1 MRFKR
6 NLKILTGPSYVVPP
20 LIDVVFLLLIFI
32 MLGSSLVFQSGI
44 TVRLPEVQQQFSGAA
59 DKLVITHTKER
70 LLFFNDQKV
79 KDWDDLDR
87 RLQQVAVGQAERSRR
102 PVIILKADRDIPYK
116 NIVRIIALAR
126 NHDLEVFM
134 VTKTAGG

>member
-1 MRFKR
+1 M
-6 NLKILTGPSYVVPP
+6 
-20 LIDVVFLLLIFI
+20 
-32 MLGSSLVFQSGI
+32 
-44 TVRLPEVQQQFSGAA
+44 TVRLPEVQQQFRGAA

-79 KDWDDLDR
+79 KDWEDLKR
-87 RLQQVAVGQAERSRR
+87 RLKAVAVGQAERSRR

-116 NIVRIIALAR
+116 NIVRIIAMAR
-126 NHDLEVFM
+126 DYDLEVFM